1 MTDDGFA
8 LLERRRLAHAA
19 LLVMLV
25 VGAYVFGPPNVRHQ
39 LDEWV
44 VTPVSHTA
52 RMLWNP
58 AEERD
63 VHPPLTQGVGSQ
75 P

>member
-1 MTDDGFA
+1 MTNLGLA
-8 LLERRRLAHAA
+8 LLDGRRLVHAA

-25 VGAYVFGPPNVRHQ
+25 VGAYVFGPPNVRHPV
-39 LDEWV
+39 DEWV

-58 AEERD
+58 SEERD
-63 VHPPLTQGVGSQ
+63 VHPPLIQGAGRQ